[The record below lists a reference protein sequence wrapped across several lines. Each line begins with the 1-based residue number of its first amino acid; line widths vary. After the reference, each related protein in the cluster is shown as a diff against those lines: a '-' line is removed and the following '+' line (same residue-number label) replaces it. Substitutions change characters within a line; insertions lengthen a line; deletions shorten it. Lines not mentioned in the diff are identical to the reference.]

1 MACYSLCWFGKNIMK
16 LKIEHKNLVDYE
28 TCVNEM
34 KKLVESQP
42 DYHSIW
48 VLEHNPVFT
57 IGISEKGIEEDKTQ
71 NPPLIKTDR
80 GGKITYHGPG
90 QKIFYFILSLKDL
103 PFKPTDLTKN
113 ILQKTSETL
122 NSYGLD
128 NEINLKDPG
137 IYLEKKKLA
146 SVGMR
151 IRKNYSYHGL
161 SINFDTNLLTFNT
174 IKPCGLDVKACNL
187 TDYIDISIDELTS
200 DLIDEYKGLITKKW
214 EILFPQLK

>member
-1 MACYSLCWFGKNIMK
+1 MK

-122 NSYGLD
+122 NSYGLE

-174 IKPCGLDVKACNL
+174 IKPCGLDIKACNL

-200 DLIDEYKGLITKKW
+200 DLIDKYKGLITKK
-214 EILFPQLK
+214 

>member
-1 MACYSLCWFGKNIMK
+1 MK

-71 NPPLIKTDR
+71 TPPLIKTDR

-174 IKPCGLDVKACNL
+174 IKPCGLDIKACNL

-200 DLIDEYKGLITKKW
+200 DLIDKYKGLITKK
-214 EILFPQLK
+214 

>member
-1 MACYSLCWFGKNIMK
+1 
-16 LKIEHKNLVDYE
+16 
-28 TCVNEM
+28 M

-174 IKPCGLDVKACNL
+174 IKPCGLDIKACNL
-187 TDYIDISIDELTS
+187 TDYIDISIDELTF
-200 DLIDEYKGLITKKW
+200 DLIDKYKGLITKK
-214 EILFPQLK
+214 